1 MDTAITALLARKLQF
16 PKQPT
21 VNRPSSAQT
30 TRETTALVSVS
41 LTTAASSKD
50 WTNRVDAF
58 HAMPVMNLLQ
68 MEGVA
73 FQRHQNAQSTQDSK
87 HQEVVPTGAE
97 LTHATSDKSFSSTE
111 LAITV
116 DSTLESPLMARLAPR
131 TCAFS
136 QDRSIPRT
144 VPVLHA
150 HSTQHLVRTTTCA
163 SNRTSTSRTKDRDQ
177 SGLAT
182 TMVFSAFLVTR

>member
-1 MDTAITALLARKLQF
+1 MARKLQF

-21 VNRPSSAQT
+21 ANRPSSAQT
-30 TRETTALVSVS
+30 TRETTALVSAS
-41 LTTAASSKD
+41 LTPAASSKD
-50 WTNRVDAF
+50 WINKVDAF
-58 HAMPVMNLLQ
+58 HAMPVMKPLQ
-68 MEGVA
+68 MEEVA
-73 FQRHQNAQSTQDSK
+73 FHRHQYAQSTQDSK
-87 HQEVVPTGAE
+87 NQEAVPTGAE

-116 DSTLESPLMARLAPR
+116 DSTQESPLMASLAPR
-131 TCAFS
+131 TCACS
-136 QDRSIPRT
+136 QDRSILRT
-144 VPVLHA
+144 VPALHA